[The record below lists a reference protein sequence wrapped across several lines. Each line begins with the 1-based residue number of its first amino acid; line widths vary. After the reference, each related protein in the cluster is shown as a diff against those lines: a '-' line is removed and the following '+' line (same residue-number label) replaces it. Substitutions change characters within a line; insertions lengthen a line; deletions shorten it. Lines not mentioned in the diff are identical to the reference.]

1 MPKSMLQKILMNT
14 EENNQVILLTIH
26 PYSPFLNPWEKLIL
40 KIKSSIKMSQR
51 NGKLISLRS
60 FKAVVDRFDIIA
72 MRNWIRES
80 REETFNYIKTYVV
93 DK

>member
-1 MPKSMLQKILMNT
+1 MPKSMLQKLLMNT
-14 EENNQVILLTIH
+14 EENNQVILLTIPH
-26 PYSPFLNPWEKLIL
+26 SPFFNKWEKLIL

-72 MRNWIRES
+72 MRNWIKES
-80 REETFNYIKTYVV
+80 REETFYYIKTYVV

>member
-1 MPKSMLQKILMNT
+1 MPKSMFQKLLMNT
-14 EENNQVILLTIH
+14 EENNQVILLTIS

-60 FKAVVDRFDIIA
+60 FKAIVDRFDIIA
-72 MRNWIRES
+72 MRN
-80 REETFNYIKTYVV
+80 
-93 DK
+93 